1 MIGARRDQVGTRS
14 DPKEDQ
20 KIKKDQKRRCPRED
34 NMIDG
39 YMVPVLGFGVLA
51 AVWIVVIWG
60 STYFGPRDLG

>member
-1 MIGARRDQVGTRS
+1 
-14 DPKEDQ
+14 
-20 KIKKDQKRRCPRED
+20 
-34 NMIDG
+34 MIDG

>member
-1 MIGARRDQVGTRS
+1 MIGARRDQVVTRP
-14 DPKEDQ
+14 DP
-20 KIKKDQKRRCPRED
+20 KKDQKRSKRRCPRED

-51 AVWIVVIWG
+51 AVWIVVLWG